1 VPWTLFDL
9 RRRWNRVKD
18 QMAPWWPACSKEA
31 YNSGLDALARAL
43 RGFSDSRAGRR
54 AGRRVGFPRFKS
66 GRAARA
72 AFRFT
77 TGVIRVEADRK
88 HVTLPRL
95 GTIRLHE
102 SAGKL
107 ARRLQAGTARIL
119 SAAVSRDSR
128 GRWQVAVCCQ
138 LRRPVGRPGHVGRAG
153 AVVGVDAGVRAL
165 AVLSRPVPGLTDAE
179 GKVPNP
185 RRLAR
190 VAGRLR
196 RQQRRVARR
205 VGPDDPAARSRRR
218 PSRRQQ
224 QARRRLARLHGQVR
238 DARADGWHKL
248 TTALA
253 QRFDT
258 VVVEDLNLAGML
270 ARPAPKPDRRGR
282 WARNGAA
289 AKTGL
294 ARSVADAAPAQLRR
308 LLAYKTAWYGSRLHV
323 RAGSARRAKPNL
335 LGLRPGPRP

>member
-1 VPWTLFDL
+1 
-9 RRRWNRVKD
+9 
-18 QMAPWWPACSKEA
+18 
-31 YNSGLDALARAL
+31 
-43 RGFSDSRAGRR
+43 
-54 AGRRVGFPRFKS
+54 
-66 GRAARA
+66 
-72 AFRFT
+72 
-77 TGVIRVEADRK
+77 
-88 HVTLPRL
+88 L
-95 GTIRLHE
+95 G
-102 SAGKL
+102 
-107 ARRLQAGTARIL
+107 
-119 SAAVSRDSR
+119 
-128 GRWQVAVCCQ
+128 CQ

-258 VVVEDLNLAGML
+258 VVVEDLNVAGML

-282 WARNGAA
+282 WARNGTA

-308 LLAYKTAWYGSRLHV
+308 LLAYKTAWYSSRLHV
-323 RAGSARRAKPNL
+323 ASRFYPSSKTCSACGLALDRDRNAGRNLARLVGHGTGSAPETGARDGSNARGDPVSPAPPPRDGHGSAKREARTATVGKTQPSAARPQRTKQRHPNHPT
-335 LGLRPGPRP
+335 R

>member
-1 VPWTLFDL
+1 
-9 RRRWNRVKD
+9 
-18 QMAPWWPACSKEA
+18 
-31 YNSGLDALARAL
+31 
-43 RGFSDSRAGRR
+43 
-54 AGRRVGFPRFKS
+54 
-66 GRAARA
+66 
-72 AFRFT
+72 
-77 TGVIRVEADRK
+77 
-88 HVTLPRL
+88 L
-95 GTIRLHE
+95 G
-102 SAGKL
+102 
-107 ARRLQAGTARIL
+107 
-119 SAAVSRDSR
+119 
-128 GRWQVAVCCQ
+128 CQ

-258 VVVEDLNLAGML
+258 VVVEDLNVAGML

-282 WARNGAA
+282 WARNGTA

-294 ARSVADAAPAQLRR
+294 ARSTERASPLGRRRRARPAAPAAGVQDGLVQL
-308 LLAYKTAWYGSRLHV
+308 AA
-323 RAGSARRAKPNL
+323 ARGEPVLPVEQNL
-335 LGLRPGPRP
+335 LGLRPGPRPRPQRRAQPGPTRRARYRECPGNRSRRRLERTWRPGKPRPASAGRARVGET